1 MQALKIAATG
11 MLAQQQRVAV
21 VSNNIANMST
31 TAFAPRRAEF
41 ADLFYE
47 QLQRPGAA
55 AADNGSVQPTGVQVG
70 LGVRTVSIAMDMK
83 QGTLKQ
89 TENEFD
95 LALQGRGWFEVQL
108 PDGTSAFTRDGSFR
122 KGPDGLIV
130 TAEGYPLIPEITVP
144 DDARQVTITGEGLV
158 SATFAGAIE
167 AQEIGRISVASF
179 VNEKGLEALGG
190 NRFAPTEASGDPLIG
205 DPGREGRGLLRQG
218 WLEQSGVDVV
228 SELTELIEAQR
239 GYEMNA
245 KVMTAA
251 DQMLA
256 ATGQVR

>member
-1 MQALKIAATG
+1 MKALKIAATG
-11 MLAQQQRVAV
+11 MMAQQTRVAV

-31 TAFAPRRAEF
+31 TAFSPRRAEF
-41 ADLFYE
+41 ADLYYE
-47 QLQRPGAA
+47 QIQRPGAQA
-55 AADNGSVQPTGVQVG
+55 SDSGGVQPTGVQVG
-70 LGVRTVSIAMDMK
+70 LGVRTASIAMDMK

-95 LALQGRGWFEVQL
+95 LAIQGRGWFEVEL
-108 PDGTSAFTRDGSFR
+108 PDGSSAYTRDGSFR

-130 TAEGYPLIPEITVP
+130 TAEGFPLVPEITVP
-144 DDARQVTITGEGLV
+144 EDARQITVTGEGVV
-158 SATFAGAIE
+158 SAVYSGTAE
-167 AQEIGRISVASF
+167 AQEIGRVTLTTF

-190 NRFAPTEASGDPLIG
+190 NRFAPTEASGEALVG
-205 DPGREGRGLLRQG
+205 DPGLEGRGLLRQG